1 MTVST
6 ERPSDSRS
14 PSERVVRS
22 VSIHADTDPLEL
34 PPLSHTVDPDALD
47 VIVSSLEYGTVE
59 FRYAGYPV
67 TIDSDGTV
75 SVTEASES
83 GPKQTDPATADNR
96 KKVDR

>member
-47 VIVSSLEYGTVE
+47 VIIDSLEYGTVE
-59 FRYAGYPV
+59 FQYAGYPV

-83 GPKQTDPATADNR
+83 GLKQANTATDDKRRTSD
-96 KKVDR
+96 